1 MKFFLIIF
9 FSIFLSETLNAEDT
23 ESFDN
28 KIYICKPIQFTSNH
42 LNILSVGDDYQIN
55 ILDGRDTTWGPN
67 DTDIKSNTINGKYL
81 SQLPEKYQKFYYE
94 ELIKKI
100 HTRLHFPDD
109 KIILQNKAKQTFEYK
124 NTSYLFDEITHPIL
138 GFRIYYEEY
147 DFDWDKKEGSSNFQF
162 NFHHHQLSSQMGSHI
177 NISGRSNNS
186 LNVKI
191 HAFYGKF
198 LGIEKIPGSFFNIL
212 VSKCNEDVF

>member
-28 KIYICKPIQFTSNH
+28 KIYICKPVQFTSNH

-100 HTRLHFPDD
+100 HTRLYFPDD
-109 KIILQNKAKQTFEYK
+109 KIIL
-124 NTSYLFDEITHPIL
+124 
-138 GFRIYYEEY
+138 
-147 DFDWDKKEGSSNFQF
+147 
-162 NFHHHQLSSQMGSHI
+162 
-177 NISGRSNNS
+177 
-186 LNVKI
+186 
-191 HAFYGKF
+191 
-198 LGIEKIPGSFFNIL
+198 
-212 VSKCNEDVF
+212 